1 MCLIVLAI
9 HPDPTHRLVLI
20 ANRDES
26 YARATAPAAEWE
38 DAPGLIAGRDLRG
51 GGTWLGV
58 TRSRRFAAVTNFHE
72 GAPPRASAPSRGSL
86 VSEFLKSSETPDEYL
101 LRLMPE
107 AAEFAGFNLIV
118 GDASSAVWFSNRG
131 PARPVHLEPGI
142 HGLSNHLLNTPW
154 PKVEI
159 AKRRLASLLNLAPA
173 PDPSDLLDSLHDRTP
188 APPDQDGS
196 APSPLERALSAA
208 FIVTPEYG
216 TRSTSALILTASGP
230 GVLAERTYERGSADF
245 SEVRHAL

>member
-9 HPDPTHRLVLI
+9 HPNPTYRLVLI

-26 YARATAPAAEWE
+26 YARATAPAAEWK
-38 DAPGLIAGRDLRG
+38 DAPGLVAGRDLQS

-58 TRSRRFAAVTNFHE
+58 TRSRRFAAVTNFYD
-72 GAPPRASAPSRGSL
+72 GAPPRSAAPSRGRL
-86 VSEFLKSSETPDEYL
+86 VTEFLTSDETPDDYL
-101 LRLMPE
+101 CRLAPE
-107 AAEFAGFNLIV
+107 APEFAGFNLIL

-131 PARPVHLEPGI
+131 PAGPVHLEPGI

-159 AKRRLASLLNLAPA
+159 AKRRMASLLDVAP
-173 PDPSDLLDSLHDRTP
+173 PLNPSDLLDSLQDRTP
-188 APPDQDGS
+188 APPVED
-196 APSPLERALSAA
+196 APEPTPLERAFSAA

-216 TRSTSALILTASGP
+216 TRSTSALILTDTGSS
-230 GVLAERTYERGSADF
+230 VLAERTYDRGSTEF
-245 SEVRHAL
+245 SEVRHVL